1 MSPRCARAAA
11 SPPLPAAERSE
22 ALLQALLALGVDYRY
37 GGNSPVTGYDCSGLV
52 AHVYLEA
59 WNIRLPHNTLAQSE
73 EGTPVSLAELQA
85 GDLVFYDTQKRP
97 YSHVGIYL
105 GDGRFV
111 HAPKSGARVRVESI
125 RSSYW
130 SARFSGARAASNR
143 RSDYSSFRKKS
154 TAISMLKAAPRSAG
168 GTATLDFAVRSIS
181 CASSSSTVRPALF
194 LTVIEEI
201 PPSSPIATRS
211 STLPSQLLSCA
222 MRG

>member
-1 MSPRCARAAA
+1 MGRNLLFYIAFTLLISGCGAYGPTLPAR
-11 SPPLPAAERSE
+11 STPPLPPPRAERSE

-59 WNIRLPHNTLAQSE
+59 WNIRLPHSTLAQSE
-73 EGTPVSLAELQA
+73 KGAPVSLAELQA

-125 RSSYW
+125 KSSYW
-130 SARFSGARAASNR
+130 ASRFSGARR
-143 RSDYSSFRKKS
+143 
-154 TAISMLKAAPRSAG
+154 IE
-168 GTATLDFAVRSIS
+168 
-181 CASSSSTVRPALF
+181 PAL
-194 LTVIEEI
+194 
-201 PPSSPIATRS
+201 
-211 STLPSQLLSCA
+211 
-222 MRG
+222 